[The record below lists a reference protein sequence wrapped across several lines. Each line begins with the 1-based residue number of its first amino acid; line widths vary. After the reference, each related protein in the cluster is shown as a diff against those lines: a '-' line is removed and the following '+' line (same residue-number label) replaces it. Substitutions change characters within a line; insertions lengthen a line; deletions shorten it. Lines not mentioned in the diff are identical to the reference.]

1 MDFLDAGKTLAIL
14 QKIKNRL
21 GEEEFNK
28 LKIVLGDD
36 DELNGV
42 HYSFYI
48 ELAEKKDFDN
58 SYLDLDLEDMEER
71 FILIS

>member
-36 DELNGV
+36 EELNGV
-42 HYSFYI
+42 HNSFFI
-48 ELAEKKDFDN
+48 ELAEKKDFNND
-58 SYLDLDLEDMEER
+58 YLDLDLNDIEER